1 MRLLSLLVLLTACVS
16 FPPAP
21 PVTSLASINH
31 VIDDWHHAASI
42 ADENAYFGHAAPEFI
57 FLGTD
62 ATERWDLASF
72 RTFAHPYFAKGK
84 AWTFAPRDRHVVIAG
99 DGNTAWF
106 DELLDSAS
114 YGECRG
120 SGVVR
125 LIDGEWK
132 IAQYNLSIPI
142 PNDLAKKFVEEI
154 RAASPPS
161 TRPAPPP
168 SR

>member
-1 MRLLSLLVLLTACVS
+1 MRYALPLLLFSACVS
-16 FPPAP
+16 TSAP
-21 PVTSLASINH
+21 LASIHH

-42 ADENAYFGHAAPEFI
+42 ADENAYFGHAAPEFV

-72 RTFAHPYFAKGK
+72 RAFAHPYFAKGK
-84 AWTFAPRDRHVVIAG
+84 AWTFVPRDRHITISG
-99 DGNTAWF
+99 DGHTAWF

-120 SGVVR
+120 SGVLRRVGN
-125 LIDGEWK
+125 DWK

-142 PNDLAKKFVEEI
+142 PNALAKKFVEEI

-161 TRPAPPP
+161 TRPVPPP

>member
-1 MRLLSLLVLLTACVS
+1 MRCAFVLLLTACVS
-16 FPPAP
+16 TAP
-21 PVTSLASINH
+21 PPPVDALASIHH

-42 ADENAYFGHAAPEFI
+42 ADENAYFGYAAPEFV

-84 AWTFAPRDRHVVIAG
+84 AWTFVPRNRHVTIAG

-120 SGVVR
+120 SGVLR
-125 LIDGEWK
+125 LIGGEWK

-142 PNDLAKKFVEEI
+142 PNALAKKFVEEI
-154 RAASPPS
+154 RAASP
-161 TRPAPPP
+161 R
-168 SR
+168 